1 MCLIPT
7 RPCYK
12 NQLSRETP
20 LWYSIHVYIYN
31 NETFSAPLWHP
42 LPALLDNYYSFF
54 CQIFP
59 ETLLK
64 LVKGNRKQP
73 LSTLVFCRNAKTV
86 CFVGLFLKENG
97 VNSSVLHAD
106 MPQRVLAVIFVTSP
120 GHAQSDRSRKKK
132 NIVAKKLLFQ
142 IEFMNFAFNNNFY
155 STCSKISIKMEGTVL
170 TLTLLSST
178 IVVFNLFYEQV
189 KSQWSGIK

>member
-12 NQLSRETP
+12 NVYGTV
-20 LWYSIHVYIYN
+20 YMSIYITKEHSVHICDIHYQHYWIN
-31 NETFSAPLWHP
+31 TTL
-42 LPALLDNYYSFF
+42 FF
-54 CQIFP
+54 CQFFP

-64 LVKGNRKQP
+64 LVKGNRTQP

-120 GHAQSDRSRKKK
+120 GHVQSDRPRKKK
-132 NIVAKKLLFQ
+132 EYRGKKV
-142 IEFMNFAFNNNFY
+142 IIPN
-155 STCSKISIKMEGTVL
+155 
-170 TLTLLSST
+170 
-178 IVVFNLFYEQV
+178 
-189 KSQWSGIK
+189 